1 MAKAPICEGCGYP
14 KTRCECLEL
23 ALLQH
28 IRFVGLPDPERE
40 WVFAKPRRWRF
51 DLAYPDLM
59 LAIECEGG
67 TWSDGAHNRGKHFE
81 SDATKYNEAVL
92 RGWAILRFTT
102 NQIKDG
108 RAIQVI
114 EEAVRQRREHA

>member
-1 MAKAPICEGCGYP
+1 MAKAPICNGCGNP

-28 IRFVGLPDPERE
+28 IRFVGLPEPERE
-40 WVFAKPRRWRF
+40 VVFALPRKWRF

-67 TWSDGAHNRGKHFE
+67 TFVTGAHSRGRHFE
-81 SDATKYNEAVL
+81 SDCDKYNEATL
-92 RGWAILRFTT
+92 KGWRILRFTT
-102 NQIKDG
+102 DQINDG
-108 RAIQVI
+108 RAVQVI
-114 EEAVRQRREHA
+114 ERAFNQDSNDV